1 MRIAI
6 ATSRDIPNLPP
17 GEHALLSALESVG
30 IAASPVIWSSHEID
44 WSKFAAVVI
53 RSCWDYHLRPSEFL
67 AWIGRLEQMRIP
79 VLNPPDSIRWNIDK
93 RYLRDLSEKG
103 IPIPESIW
111 VLPGDQI
118 DVAAACRERA
128 WPSAVVKPLVGA
140 TAYRTERARDGVVQG
155 PMLVQ
160 EYLPAIET
168 EGEWSLVYIA
178 GRLSHSVRKRAREGD
193 FRVQQEFGGTI
204 ERAEAPEAA
213 LAVAEC
219 TMAALPGPA
228 ALARVDLVETPRS
241 VALMELELI
250 DPELFFQLAPEAGGR
265 LAAAI
270 RAALG

>member
-6 ATSRDIPNLPP
+6 ATSRDMPNLPP
-17 GEHALLSALESVG
+17 GEHALVTALQSLGVVATPE
-30 IAASPVIWSSHEID
+30 IWSSVEID
-44 WSKFAAVVI
+44 WSTFAAVVI

-67 AWIGRLEQMRIP
+67 EWIDQLEQMRIP
-79 VLNPPDSIRWNIDK
+79 VLNPPDLIRWNFDK
-93 RYLRDLSEKG
+93 RYLKDLSGKG

-111 VLPGDQI
+111 VLPGDRL

-128 WPSAVVKPLVGA
+128 WQSAVVKPLVGA
-140 TAYRTERARDGVVQG
+140 TAYRTERARDGVVHG

-204 ERAEAPEAA
+204 ERADAPEAA
-213 LAVAEC
+213 LGVAESA
-219 TMAALPGPA
+219 MAALPGPA
-228 ALARVDLVETPRS
+228 VLARVDLVEMGRS
-241 VALMELELI
+241 VVLMELELI
-250 DPELFFQLAPEAGGR
+250 DPELFFQLAPEACGR
-265 LAAAI
+265 LAATI